1 MTRLNVRKL
10 KRGVLKFMVLEALST
25 KPMYAYEI
33 IKYIYEKFNGLY
45 KPSPGSIYP
54 ILKNM
59 IKRNMVEVKEIDG
72 KKIYEITELGRSE
85 FLKLREN
92 YKDVYP
98 VDPNSKA
105 IVSMLFDIGFLV
117 YKYRKLLTQEDFK
130 IIRDMLISCKEN
142 IQNFLES
149 VSIVRKRMQ
158 SS

>member
-59 IKRNMVEVKEIDG
+59 IKRNMIEVKEIDG

-130 IIRDMLISCKEN
+130 IVRDMLISCKEN

-158 SS
+158 NS